1 MIIRIPREEFKM
13 NEVVYVVLSPD
24 RGAGAWVHEVF
35 ATEAQ
40 AEEYIRNNPD
50 ETFEIQDAPFHR

>member
-1 MIIRIPREEFKM
+1 M

-40 AEEYIRNNPD
+40 AEEYVRNNPE